1 MESKWKIPGCVW
13 SGYCRAD
20 RHRQN
25 EIGWEGQSTFQKG
38 ESVDQLCQQDFAM
51 SIILKSV
58 SGVWHLHSS
67 DCKQAADNEADDR
80 KAERQAWDCLQ
91 GGLWEKCCT
100 HDSEAYLDLFRFQK
114 KSTVAVFRILPILST
129 SYVRTDQLPAR
140 VISLMWTSCVICI
153 RWIIRNEILNFF
165 HKSCRSL
172 ATIYI
177 PIFQEIRAMLS

>member
-67 DCKQAADNEADDR
+67 DCEQASDNEADDR
-80 KAERQAWDCLQ
+80 EAERQAWDCLQ
-91 GGLWEKCCT
+91 GGLWVKMLYST
-100 HDSEAYLDLFRFQK
+100 HDSTAYLKYFFYINCCIFYNITYSQHFLCEDR
-114 KSTVAVFRILPILST
+114 STASESHF
-129 SYVRTDQLPAR
+129 SYVDFLCHMHKVDYSERNPQFFPQFF
-140 VISLMWTSCVICI
+140 SL
-153 RWIIRNEILNFF
+153 FGK
-165 HKSCRSL
+165 H
-172 ATIYI
+172 
-177 PIFQEIRAMLS
+177 